1 MASER
6 GEWCAGGTS
15 FPQAVSGFRMMAMKE
30 ASETAFGAGY
40 DALPVWKE
48 RLAARTIVTTP
59 SLNVVYA

>member
-1 MASER
+1 
-6 GEWCAGGTS
+6 
-15 FPQAVSGFRMMAMKE
+15 MMAMKE